1 MDFNIEKCTITRFT
15 RKQEPFTNSVQMSGT
30 VFEEVKEFKDLGI
43 LIDSSLSWN
52 SQIDMVTAVDTTTLK
67 TLYCSLVRS
76 YLEYCS
82 VVWSPLTKRNTD

>member
-67 TLYCSLVRS
+67 TMYCSLVRS

-82 VVWSPLTKRNTD
+82 VVWLSLIHI